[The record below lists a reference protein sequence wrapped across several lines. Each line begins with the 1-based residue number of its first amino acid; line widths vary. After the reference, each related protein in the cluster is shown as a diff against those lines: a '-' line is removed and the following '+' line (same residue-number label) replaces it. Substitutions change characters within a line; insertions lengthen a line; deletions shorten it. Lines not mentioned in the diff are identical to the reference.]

1 MVGAGTHTQHVE
13 RKTFSRTLDDETR
26 WETGERVKGIK
37 EGTRTSP
44 KGFYLIIILETE
56 NREKMQLLE
65 SC

>member
-1 MVGAGTHTQHVE
+1 M
-13 RKTFSRTLDDETR
+13 LDDETR